1 MSCSPFDLRD
11 YCLGELAEKDRR
23 DVEGHVRACP
33 ACHEEVDRLRA
44 TQAVL
49 LAVRDEEIPRRIG
62 FVSDKVFEPS
72 PLKRW
77 WSSSSRLGFASA
89 AMLSAALL
97 AFTFHRP
104 GPPAAPKADTATV
117 SEAVRETEAR
127 DARKTAELI
136 AAAEKRFAAQMAAAE
151 RRHEL
156 EMLNINERLLVF
168 EKRYGVTMI
177 ASNRTER

>member
-11 YCLGELAEKDRR
+11 YFLGELPEKDRR
-23 DVEGHVRACP
+23 EVEGHMRVCP

-49 LAVRDEEIPRRIG
+49 LTVRDEEIPQRIG
-62 FVSDKVFEPS
+62 LISDKVFEPS

-77 WSSSSRLGFASA
+77 WSSSARLGFASA

-97 AFTFHRP
+97 AFTFYRP
-104 GPPAAPKADTATV
+104 APLAPLKTDTATV
-117 SEAVRETEAR
+117 NEVRETEAR
-127 DARKTAELI
+127 DARRTAELI
-136 AAAEKRFAAQMAAAE
+136 AAAEKRFAAQMEAAE
-151 RRHEL
+151 KRHQL

-168 EKRYGVTMI
+168 EKHYGVTMI